1 MVRSVKSPG
10 NDICIGKVF
19 LIPSSIYA
27 DQQAESITGTIS
39 CLSSFSFPTFIL
51 IFSAGDY
58 ISLHRPAGLGIP
70 FILKH
75 RARPGNILYIYIG
88 RNICC
93 SALQVFS
100 KNTTK
105 C

>member
-75 RARPGNILYIYIG
+75 RARGIYIG
-88 RNICC
+88 RSICC

-100 KNTTK
+100 KNTAVYLK